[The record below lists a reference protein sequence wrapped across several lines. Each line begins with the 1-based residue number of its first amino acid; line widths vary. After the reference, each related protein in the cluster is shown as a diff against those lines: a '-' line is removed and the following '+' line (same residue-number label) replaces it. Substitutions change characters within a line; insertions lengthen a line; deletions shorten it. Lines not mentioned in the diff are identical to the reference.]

1 MADGNVNQLTRNRLN
16 SWQIQYYHE
25 YYHGEDFGER
35 YEKILKEELQIH
47 DAALLIETCIAEG
60 MYEDAFDLVCEYGFE
75 EAAPAKLLRMARNMI
90 LLRPHEY
97 NEKLLACCIHVF
109 DEGKYDENV
118 LAYLE
123 QFYQAKSDKM
133 MKVWRACAGF
143 RVPCQTLAERILV
156 ERLFTGNLSGR
167 IPEVFTYYR
176 QQLPDAAVEMAYL
189 AENAYRY
196 FVKHETADEQV
207 FTCIGGY
214 LLENKKMPP
223 VCGMAYLKYHTQF
236 GQEQLGAT
244 HMLLLQK
251 LMDMLCA
258 ENIFFSFYEQYKG
271 ILSLPYN
278 AADKTTVEYYAPE
291 NSKVQIFYRHDDK
304 EEYQSEVLS
313 CVAGGVYAKSFSLFY
328 GESIQYYFLEDDGKK
343 KKKTQD
349 ASLLCNN
356 VTPKEP
362 QGRFDYLND
371 MLVSMEMHDM
381 ATMKKLMQG
390 YCVQDYVVE
399 QMFQPF

>member
-1 MADGNVNQLTRNRLN
+1 ML
-16 SWQIQYYHE
+16 
-25 YYHGEDFGER
+25 
-35 YEKILKEELQIH
+35 
-47 DAALLIETCIAEG
+47 
-60 MYEDAFDLVCEYGFE
+60 
-75 EAAPAKLLRMARNMI
+75 
-90 LLRPHEY
+90 PHPM
-97 NEKLLACCIHVF
+97 N
-109 DEGKYDENV
+109 
-118 LAYLE
+118 
-123 QFYQAKSDKM
+123 
-133 MKVWRACAGF
+133 
-143 RVPCQTLAERILV
+143 
-156 ERLFTGNLSGR
+156 
-167 IPEVFTYYR
+167 
-176 QQLPDAAVEMAYL
+176 
-189 AENAYRY
+189 
-196 FVKHETADEQV
+196 
-207 FTCIGGY
+207 
-214 LLENKKMPP
+214 
-223 VCGMAYLKYHTQF
+223 
-236 GQEQLGAT
+236 
-244 HMLLLQK
+244 
-251 LMDMLCA
+251 
-258 ENIFFSFYEQYKG
+258 
-271 ILSLPYN
+271 
-278 AADKTTVEYYAPE
+278 PE

>member
-1 MADGNVNQLTRNRLN
+1 M
-16 SWQIQYYHE
+16 
-25 YYHGEDFGER
+25 
-35 YEKILKEELQIH
+35 
-47 DAALLIETCIAEG
+47 
-60 MYEDAFDLVCEYGFE
+60 
-75 EAAPAKLLRMARNMI
+75 
-90 LLRPHEY
+90 
-97 NEKLLACCIHVF
+97 
-109 DEGKYDENV
+109 
-118 LAYLE
+118 
-123 QFYQAKSDKM
+123 
-133 MKVWRACAGF
+133 
-143 RVPCQTLAERILV
+143 
-156 ERLFTGNLSGR
+156 
-167 IPEVFTYYR
+167 
-176 QQLPDAAVEMAYL
+176 
-189 AENAYRY
+189 
-196 FVKHETADEQV
+196 
-207 FTCIGGY
+207 
-214 LLENKKMPP
+214 
-223 VCGMAYLKYHTQF
+223 
-236 GQEQLGAT
+236 
-244 HMLLLQK
+244 
-251 LMDMLCA
+251 
-258 ENIFFSFYEQYKG
+258 G

-304 EEYQSEVLS
+304 WNEYKVKCYPVWQAVL
-313 CVAGGVYAKSFSLFY
+313 YANELFFVLP